1 MKKYFIIVSM
11 LLSFL
16 GGSATAQTIEESNAL
31 YKEFVRLANQG
42 GDKAGMYDALYRC
55 YTANYAVLKTSA
67 KTSSAYAQALNNMR
81 NIIPYL
87 PNAAAY
93 SSSQRRQANAILFA
107 KAYVDVASM
116 PDFSGGGY
124 STSPSFAQL
133 SYFAAANLVN
143 ARRYQEAIPYLK
155 AYIHSGEDK
164 YRKTVFVNLIK
175 ACAQSKDYT
184 GGIVVLDE
192 AIANY
197 PSDYNILSSAVN
209 FCIDNQDNVNLQRY
223 VAKALTVRPNDE
235 TLLNIQGKLF
245 EDGRDY
251 EKALDVYTTLQKT
264 HPRALDVIKHLAINN
279 YNIGVLN
286 FNKSLAENDKGEAKK
301 QKKLYMEYF
310 GQAVTQLKDVVMSE
324 PTSLKYTQALA
335 VAYNCLGN
343 KGQLEAVNNKLASL
357 GGGKV
362 GADYIPSLI
371 SFAQNADA
379 PALAQTP
386 SASSSAGGGSY
397 LQSTPQTSV
406 ASAAYAPSA
415 ADEKE
420 IPSYS
425 SFARNF
431 IESTINKWQQKDAY
445 ETVSEYQA
453 RVTEQNREAKIKEV
467 QRQAEQ
473 EYIRTYQGL
482 ADLKELELKP
492 YDAENGVFL
501 ITSKSL
507 GQLIVPVPR
516 TNNEAR
522 IFESSWVGMQ
532 FKNPKYFI
540 ENDHL
545 ALANL
550 TFVTPTGKQYQYD
563 NAAALHY
570 TETHV
575 DVQFAAI
582 DKNMLALNES
592 KGSKQK
598 VSTQNI
604 TVGNSDVDMNIPEVK
619 ANNSKTFAVIIS
631 NEHYMNVAGVP
642 MALNDGSTFAKYCEK
657 TLGMPH
663 DNVRYYGDASYGT
676 MLRAV
681 RDIKEIAEAFKG
693 DLNIVFYYAGHGIPN
708 ESTKDAFL
716 LPVDADGTQTEGCYS
731 LNRLYEELGSTQAKS
746 IVVFLDAC
754 FSGAQRDGGMLA
766 SARGVALKVKKED
779 PRGNM
784 VVFSAASG
792 DETAFPYKKK
802 EHGLFTYYLLKKL
815 QDTKGNVSLGE
826 LSEYLTDHV
835 KRQSVVINRKVQTPS
850 TIPSASM
857 ASAWRD
863 IKLK

>member
-1 MKKYFIIVSM
+1 M
-11 LLSFL
+11 
-16 GGSATAQTIEESNAL
+16 
-31 YKEFVRLANQG
+31 
-42 GDKAGMYDALYRC
+42 
-55 YTANYAVLKTSA
+55 
-67 KTSSAYAQALNNMR
+67 
-81 NIIPYL
+81 
-87 PNAAAY
+87 
-93 SSSQRRQANAILFA
+93 
-107 KAYVDVASM
+107 
-116 PDFSGGGY
+116 
-124 STSPSFAQL
+124 
-133 SYFAAANLVN
+133 
-143 ARRYQEAIPYLK
+143 
-155 AYIHSGEDK
+155 
-164 YRKTVFVNLIK
+164 
-175 ACAQSKDYT
+175 
-184 GGIVVLDE
+184 
-192 AIANY
+192 
-197 PSDYNILSSAVN
+197 
-209 FCIDNQDNVNLQRY
+209 
-223 VAKALTVRPNDE
+223 
-235 TLLNIQGKLF
+235 
-245 EDGRDY
+245 
-251 EKALDVYTTLQKT
+251 
-264 HPRALDVIKHLAINN
+264 
-279 YNIGVLN
+279 
-286 FNKSLAENDKGEAKK
+286 
-301 QKKLYMEYF
+301 
-310 GQAVTQLKDVVMSE
+310 
-324 PTSLKYTQALA
+324 
-335 VAYNCLGN
+335 
-343 KGQLEAVNNKLASL
+343 
-357 GGGKV
+357 
-362 GADYIPSLI
+362 
-371 SFAQNADA
+371 
-379 PALAQTP
+379 
-386 SASSSAGGGSY
+386 
-397 LQSTPQTSV
+397 
-406 ASAAYAPSA
+406 
-415 ADEKE
+415 
-420 IPSYS
+420 
-425 SFARNF
+425 
-431 IESTINKWQQKDAY
+431 
-445 ETVSEYQA
+445 SEYQA

-663 DNVRYYGDASYGT
+663 DNGRYYGDASYGT

-681 RDIKEIAEAFKG
+681 RDIKEIADAFKG

-731 LNRLYEELGSTQAKS
+731 LNRLYEELASTKAKS